1 MTPPLDAWTPDDV
14 SDLFERVKTWGRWGA
29 DDERGTLNY
38 LTPAVVAAAAASVR
52 SGRVVSCARDFP
64 VHPHP
69 ENPFPAQHHMVVA
82 GDDPCVPGGHGLET
96 SMDYIGIAFHGMA
109 STHIDALCHVFVQGQ
124 MYNGW
129 PATDVK
135 STGARRN
142 SIMCAKDGIV
152 GRGVLLDLP
161 RISGAPFLDPGPE
174 ITPADLEAA
183 ETAAGVRIGEGDIVL
198 IRTGRDVRRETVP
211 TSTPDGQR
219 LAGLHP
225 ACAGWLH
232 DRRVSVLGGD
242 GVHDPLP
249 GGARYEGWPVPIHMC
264 ALAGMGLHLLD
275 NLWLDDLAAAC
286 AAEGRWAFL
295 ISIAPLRIERGTG
308 SPVNPIAI
316 L

>member
-1 MTPPLDAWTPDDV
+1 MTAAPAWTPADV
-14 SDLFERVKTWGRWGA
+14 AALFERVKNWGRWGA
-29 DDERGTLNY
+29 EDERGTLNF
-38 LTPAVVAAAAASVR
+38 LTPAIVAASAGAVK
-52 SGRVVSCARDFP
+52 SGLAVSCARDFP

-109 STHIDALCHVFVQGQ
+109 SSHIDALCHVFVQGR

-142 SIMCAKDGIV
+142 SIMSAKDGIV

-161 RISGAPFLDPGPE
+161 RVAGRAYLDPGPE
-174 ITPADLEAA
+174 ITPADLDTA
-183 ETAAGVRIGEGDIVL
+183 ENALGVTVSEGDIVL
-198 IRTGRDVRRETVP
+198 IRTGRDERRKEVP
-211 TSTPDGQR
+211 TTSPDGQR

-225 ACAGWLH
+225 AVAEWLH
-232 DRRVSVLGGD
+232 ERKIAALGGD

-249 GGARYEGWPVPIHMC
+249 GGERYEGWPVPIHMC

-275 NLWLDDLAAAC
+275 NLWLEDLASAC
-286 AAEGRWAFL
+286 ADAGRWSFL
-295 ISIAPLRIERGTG
+295 LTVAPLRIERGTG